1 MIFTLSSRANRLL
14 LLAAVVSLCFLAY
27 FSIRV
32 ARAAHATG
40 FNTGEGYE
48 RAVRLEPSN
57 PRNWYL
63 LGRFYLYDFE
73 QPNPDAALHALLVAR
88 SLDPASAETLL
99 DLATNYDEAG
109 KTAQARAAYLE
120 AKRVYPLSAEVLWR
134 YGNFLLRNNE
144 IEAAFPEIRR
154 AVELDP
160 KRGAE
165 AFSRCH
171 RVDPDI
177 NEVLE
182 KVIPPVLATHLDI
195 VFGLASEG
203 QLDAA
208 LLVWQRA
215 KTLQGKLTL
224 LDVYP
229 LANGLIEARRT
240 KDAVQF
246 WQEAT
251 AKMAAPIPP
260 DPPGSIIWDGGFES
274 GVFGVGY
281 AWRFPSPSKGVLI
294 KIDASEKHSGAQ
306 SLQVMFTANSNVFF
320 ADLCH
325 WIPVQPNTSY
335 LFSAWVKT
343 KSLTS
348 DQGIRFVI
356 YGSADGKMTAASTD
370 EIHGDEPWTNLTLAW
385 TSSSDITATRV
396 CAARSQ
402 SDQPNGQIAG
412 IAWID
417 DVSMTPVDSGSKR

>member
-1 MIFTLSSRANRLL
+1 MIFSLSSRAARLL
-14 LLAAVVSLCFLAY
+14 LLAAVVSLCFLSY

-63 LGRFYLYDFE
+63 LGRFYQYDFE
-73 QPNPDAALHALLVAR
+73 QSNPEAAQHALLVAR
-88 SLDPASAETLL
+88 ALDPVSADTLL

-109 KTAQARAAYLE
+109 KTAEARAAYLE
-120 AKRVYPLSAEVLWR
+120 AKNVYPLSAEVLWR
-134 YGNFLLRNNE
+134 YGNFLLRHNE
-144 IEAAFPEIRR
+144 IDVAFPEIRR

-177 NEVLE
+177 NGILE
-182 KVIPPVLATHLDI
+182 QVIPPVLATHLDI
-195 VFGLASEG
+195 IFGLASEG

-208 LLVWQRA
+208 LQVWQRA
-215 KTLQGKLTL
+215 KTLPGKLML
-224 LDVYP
+224 MEVYP
-229 LANGLIEARRT
+229 LANGLVQSLRT
-240 KDAVQF
+240 KEAVRF

-251 AKMAAPIPP
+251 AKVAAPIPP
-260 DPPGSIIWDGGFES
+260 DPPGSIIWDGSFES
-274 GVFGVGY
+274 GYFGGGY
-281 AWRFPSPSKGVLI
+281 SWHFPLPNKGVLI
-294 KIDASEKHSGAQ
+294 KTDTSEKHSGAQ
-306 SLQVMFTANSNVFF
+306 SLQVMFTGNSNVFF
-320 ADLCH
+320 SDLCH
-325 WIPVQPNTSY
+325 WIPFEPNTSY

-348 DQGIRFVI
+348 DQGIRFLI
-356 YGSADGKMTAASTD
+356 YSSAAGKMTTAGT
-370 EIHGDEPWTNLTLAW
+370 EEVHGDQPWTNLTLVW
-385 TSSSDITATRV
+385 TSPSEIVPTQV
-396 CAARSQ
+396 CAVRGQ

-412 IAWID
+412 SAWID
-417 DVSMTPVDSGSKR
+417 DVSMTPMDSGSNR